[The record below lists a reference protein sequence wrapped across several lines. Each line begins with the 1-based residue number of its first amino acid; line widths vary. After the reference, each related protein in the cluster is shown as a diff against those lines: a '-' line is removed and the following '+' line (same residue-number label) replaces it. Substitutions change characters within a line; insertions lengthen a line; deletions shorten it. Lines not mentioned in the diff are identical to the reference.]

1 MNYNVYEILSIIF
14 FILAGLATVCAIF
27 YFLRF
32 QIAHVIAVLS
42 GRQAKKQIA
51 RWRDS
56 MVAGE
61 RTTERLCRND
71 DGIATSVL
79 DEDEKA
85 TSRLDEDG
93 EEVTSVLAG
102 DGEETTSILFDG
114 GEEVTSILYEDGED
128 ATSILY
134 EDGEDATSILSTG
147 SQESS
152 AYMPEEKRMIHS
164 AYIISLSGEP
174 EPVQNT

>member
-14 FILAGLATVCAIF
+14 FILAGLAAVCAIF

-32 QIAHVIAVLS
+32 QISHVIAVLS
-42 GRQAKKQIA
+42 GRQAKKQIE

-61 RTTERLCRND
+61 RTTERLSRND
-71 DGIATSVL
+71 DGNATSVL

-102 DGEETTSILFDG
+102 DGEETTSILLDG
-114 GEEVTSILYEDGED
+114 GEEV
-128 ATSILY
+128 TSILY

-152 AYMPEEKRMIHS
+152 ACMPEEKRMIHS